1 MYGIIYYMEHWK
13 DIKGW
18 EGRYQISNDGRVRTL
33 NYKRTGRVQVLTGFT
48 DIRGYKSVHFRIGG
62 AGSKKKYYL
71 IHRLVAELF
80 IPNPENKPF
89 VNHKNGKRD
98 DNRVDNLE
106 WVTRS
111 ENEKH
116 KIYVL
121 NKKSGTL
128 IPPKPVRC
136 IETGE
141 KFRSVSDA
149 ARAVGV
155 TQGAVSACLNGQ
167 KNRSFRGGEWKEY
180 RAKTAGGYHWEFI

>member
-1 MYGIIYYMEHWK
+1 MEHWK

-18 EGRYQISNDGRVRTL
+18 EGRYQISNNGRVRTL

-80 IPNPENKPF
+80 VPNPENKPF

-98 DNRVDNLE
+98 DNRADNLE

-121 NKKSGTL
+121 NKKSGAL
-128 IPPKPVRC
+128 ILPKPVRC

-141 KFRSVSDA
+141 IFPSQAEA
-149 ARAVGV
+149 ARKNGV
-155 TQGAVSACLNGQ
+155 TQGAISLAIYGKTKTSA
-167 KNRSFRGGEWKEY
+167 
-180 RAKTAGGYHWEFI
+180 GYHWEFA